1 MQVLAYVAAYVAQVV
16 VHVQLGVRLSE
27 GNNWQMLMSSYSL
40 MRHLVS
46 ERTSGQP
53 AGIWSQ
59 NEHQS
64 CIWEGSA

>member
-1 MQVLAYVAAYVAQVV
+1 MQVLAYVAANVALVV

-27 GNNWQMLMSSYSL
+27 RKNWQMLSPPSL